1 MNVSA
6 QNATQSDASEQSDN
20 SGADDTGAEQQVT
33 PRMAAMEA
41 IAAQRRTAL
50 AADGVDTSGMDES
63 EIPHPVADADEDVDN
78 DIAEEG
84 VQLAAQLVEDERPS
98 SAPDNMRVKVK
109 VDGEE
114 IDLPLSEVI
123 KSYQKDA
130 TASRRM
136 TEATRQ
142 LAEATRLREIAEQQA
157 ISIAKNPD
165 QENNEISNSDAA
177 ISKTDKSAKISQI
190 RGAASKLYEGDEEG
204 FAEGIYA
211 LVEQLGAKPATQQ
224 SIDPAS
230 VVAQVRQQLA
240 VESAYGEVQS
250 DYPEVFADDERGV
263 VLGKAAY
270 ERKMEKEAAGVHPTR
285 AIREAVEEVASLFGI
300 AKQPG
305 RQQAEPVRTA
315 RDTKLERKANLD
327 NPDSANVVAG
337 RKQAP
342 AEAPNVSSVIAEMA
356 KGRLGQSMPRS

>member
-6 QNATQSDASEQSDN
+6 QNATHSDASEQSDN
-20 SGADDTGAEQQVT
+20 SGADDNGAEQQVT

-50 AADGVDTSGMDES
+50 AADGVDTSSMDSS
-63 EIPHPVADADEDVDN
+63 EAPKTISDDSEDADDT
-78 DIAEEG
+78 A
-84 VQLAAQLVEDERPS
+84 QLAAQLNDDDRPS
-98 SAPDNMRVKVK
+98 VAEGSMRVKVK

-114 IDLPLSEVI
+114 IDLPLSDVI

-142 LAEATRLREIAEQQA
+142 LAEATRIREIAEQDA
-157 ISIAKNPD
+157 IKLAQNNIK
-165 QENNEISNSDAA
+165 ENNQVHSPDG
-177 ISKTDKSAKISQI
+177 SKVGEDRLSQI
-190 RGAASKLYEGDEEG
+190 KGAFSKLYDGDEDG
-204 FAEGIYA
+204 AAKDMLDLFGQGAA
-211 LVEQLGAKPATQQ
+211 LPATQQ
-224 SIDPAS
+224 TIDPAE

-240 VESAYGEVQS
+240 VESAYGQVQS
-250 DYPEVFADDERGV
+250 DYPEVFADDERGL

-270 ERKMEKEAAGVHPTR
+270 DRKVAKEAAGIHPTQ
-285 AIREAVEEVASLFGI
+285 AVREAVEEVASLFGI
-300 AKQPG
+300 AKQSG
-305 RQQAEPVRTA
+305 RQQVEPTRTA

-356 KGRLGQSMPRS
+356 KGRLGQSMPRG

>member
-6 QNATQSDASEQSDN
+6 QNAIPSDASEQSDN
-20 SGADDTGAEQQVT
+20 SGADDNGAEQQVT

-41 IAAQRRTAL
+41 IAAQRRSAL

-63 EIPHPVADADEDVDN
+63 EIPRPVASADDVDN
-78 DIAEEG
+78 DADSG
-84 VQLAAQLVEDERPS
+84 DQLAAQLSEDDRPS
-98 SAPDNMRVKVK
+98 NAHDNMRVKVK

-136 TEATRQ
+136 TEATKQ
-142 LAEATRLREIAEQQA
+142 LAEATRLREIAEHEA
-157 ISIAKNPD
+157 IKIAQNLN
-165 QENNEISNSDAA
+165 QEDNRISPADGD

-204 FAEGIYA
+204 FAEGVYA
-211 LVEQLGAKPATQQ
+211 LVEQLGARPATQQ
-224 SIDPAS
+224 PIDPAS

-250 DYPEVFADDERGV
+250 DYPEVFANDERGL
-263 VLGKAAY
+263 VLGSAAY
-270 ERKMEKEAAGVHPTR
+270 ERKVAKEAAGINPTQ

-300 AKQPG
+300 AKQSG
-305 RQQAEPVRTA
+305 RQQAEPTRTA